1 MHGMEIIII
10 PLVLVAILLGVLTTI
25 FWVWM
30 LIDCVTNKTLRDNQK
45 IGWIIIIL
53 FTHLLGAIIYYFVVR
68 TPRLAQA
75 QEGYQA
81 YQQPQQ
87 PYQSYQQGYQ
97 PRESEMPPAYQPGQQ
112 QYNQE
117 GPQER
122 QPQYEQVQAPYP
134 EDPPAQAR

>member
-1 MHGMEIIII
+1 MHGLELIII
-10 PLVLVAILLGVLTTI
+10 PIVLVAIVLGVLTTI
-25 FWVWM
+25 FWIWM
-30 LIDCVTNKTLRDNQK
+30 LVDCVTNKTLRDNQK
-45 IGWIIIIL
+45 IGWIIVIL

-68 TPRLAQA
+68 SPRLVQER
-75 QEGYQA
+75 EGYQT

-97 PRESEMPPAYQPGQQ
+97 PQEAPPAYQHGQQ

-117 GPQER
+117 RPQER
-122 QPQYEQVQAPYP
+122 QPQYEQIQAPYP